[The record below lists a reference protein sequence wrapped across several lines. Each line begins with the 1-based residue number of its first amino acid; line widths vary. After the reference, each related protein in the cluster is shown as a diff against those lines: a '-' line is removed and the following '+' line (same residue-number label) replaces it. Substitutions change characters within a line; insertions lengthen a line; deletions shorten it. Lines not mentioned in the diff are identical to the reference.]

1 MLRRRIFSQYEKS
14 NFVLRNYLVKLL
26 FLKEKIYLLYK
37 T

>member
-1 MLRRRIFSQYEKS
+1 MLRRRIFSQYEKF